1 MDLAHA
7 GVHCDVEVTRAALQ
21 QGLAPHTIST
31 DIHVPPPERA
41 VYQMNDL
48 VSKMHAMGMALSDA
62 IAASTSTP
70 ARVLGLQDSIG
81 SLAPGMCGDAAI
93 FDQRE
98 GAFVWMDSA
107 GNLQRGSM
115 RLDTFASVR
124 AGQVAWR
131 EGHLVEMG
139 NC

>member
-7 GVHCDVEVTRAALQ
+7 GVHCDVEVTRAALE

-31 DIHVPPPERA
+31 DIHVPPPERT
-41 VYQMNDL
+41 VYQMHDL
-48 VSKMHAMGMALSDA
+48 ISKMHAMGMPLDDA

-70 ARVLGLQDSIG
+70 AKVLGLQDSIG
-81 SLAPGMCGDAAI
+81 SLAPGMCGDAAV

-98 GAFVWMDSA
+98 GHFVWMDSE
-107 GNLQRGSM
+107 GHLQRGSM
-115 RLDTFASVR
+115 RLDTHATVR
-124 AGQVAWR
+124 AGRMAWL
-131 EGHLVEMG
+131 EGQLVEMG